1 MTIPDH
7 GDRMQRAQGIEQHG
21 SYLYTLYSVNSVPK
35 DSLAR
40 ARTTAD
46 RARGTDNK
54 RVVMTRADIIRIII
68 VLAILTPLVVI
79 QTGPGVA
86 PAWMSERWAG
96 VPGTVIATTTWFVI
110 MMVLSAVFAR
120 QQMVQRRND
129 AGVESEG
136 EEGRES

>member
-1 MTIPDH
+1 
-7 GDRMQRAQGIEQHG
+7 
-21 SYLYTLYSVNSVPK
+21 
-35 DSLAR
+35 
-40 ARTTAD
+40 
-46 RARGTDNK
+46 
-54 RVVMTRADIIRIII
+54 MTRADIIRIII

-129 AGVESEG
+129 AGVAVEGEG